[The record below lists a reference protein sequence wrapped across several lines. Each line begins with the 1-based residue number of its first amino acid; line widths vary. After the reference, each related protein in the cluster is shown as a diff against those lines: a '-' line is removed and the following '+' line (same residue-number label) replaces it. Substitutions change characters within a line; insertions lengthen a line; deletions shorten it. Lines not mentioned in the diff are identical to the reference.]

1 MSTIRAAN
9 VIRCYFSGVCA
20 AAPSAT
26 VVGIQGDTAGFVT
39 SFVPCTYAL
48 WGAAVPIQWEVKN
61 DSSVPLNVA
70 FSGVPTFALTAGAGT
85 LLANYITLNALE
97 AFTQQK
103 RHYPQEYTPGV
114 GGSTLDMTRMY
125 IQGTTGTGAFSG
137 TVDLWIPPLGA

>member
-1 MSTIRAAN
+1 
-9 VIRCYFSGVCA
+9 
-20 AAPSAT
+20 
-26 VVGIQGDTAGFVT
+26 
-39 SFVPCTYAL
+39 
-48 WGAAVPIQWEVKN
+48 
-61 DSSVPLNVA
+61 VA

-114 GGSTLDMTRMY
+114 GGSALDMTRMY